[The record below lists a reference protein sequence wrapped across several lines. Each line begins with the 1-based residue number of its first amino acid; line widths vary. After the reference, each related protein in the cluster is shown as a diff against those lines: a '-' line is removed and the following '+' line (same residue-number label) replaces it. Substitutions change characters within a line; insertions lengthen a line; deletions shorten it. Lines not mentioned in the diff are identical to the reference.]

1 MEYLLLGEDRCG
13 LPKIFIAGL
22 RKMTFFSIFLGLVF
36 VDSCN
41 WTKEFL
47 LLIVGKQLRKTK
59 ER

>member
-1 MEYLLLGEDRCG
+1 MLGEDRCG